1 MYQRRCVRYPVHF
14 QSTLSTP
21 QIPEGTGT
29 AVDLSIRGCHIQ
41 SFVPVVSGIRIKL
54 SIEIPDQKTVIE
66 IDQAVV
72 RWVRGQEFG
81 LEFAAIAPDQ
91 FEQLTK
97 VIQQLPSLPNRS

>member
-41 SFVPVVSGIRIKL
+41 SLIPVLAGIRIKL
-54 SIEIPDQKTVIE
+54 SIEIPDQKTSIAV
-66 IDQAVV
+66 DQAGV
-72 RWVRGQEFG
+72 RWVHGQEFG
-81 LEFAAIAPDQ
+81 LEFATIAPDQ
-91 FEQLTK
+91 FERLSK
-97 VIQQLPSLPNRS
+97 VIQQLPSVPNRS